1 MKIAVCVKQI
11 PTLSMLKFDN
21 SKRKVIRE
29 GVPLEVNHFD
39 LLAVCA
45 ALNLKHTFDIELSV
59 YSMGPPQAKEALI
72 QCLALGADRGFHLVD
87 DLFAGSDTLAT
98 ARALA
103 YALKRDSYD
112 IIICGRNSLD
122 AETGQV
128 GPEIAELLDLP
139 QITSVRDFTINKSLD
154 SITAERI
161 TDEGY
166 DIVSCKLPALITVT
180 EGVSK
185 EQYPDKGA
193 LERASTL
200 PLNQISATEL
210 SHDTSIFGAIGS
222 PTWVSNIFTL
232 DLNREQIL
240 VRDLP
245 VDKSVRIMMDYLEK
259 KNLLLDSG
267 NGQNKLIKRGG
278 RRAKNEIGS
287 FWIVPEI
294 MGDAIRPVSLE
305 IKGRAIQ
312 LADHT
317 NTNTECV
324 LIGDNLE
331 KHLSTLTAY
340 GADKILVAEDFRF
353 SQFDVDFYTEILQGL
368 ILTHNPFSL
377 LIPSTVNGRDLAS
390 RLSARM
396 GIGLTGDCIGLEI
409 DEQNRLVAFKP
420 AFGGNVVAP
429 IISKTLPQM
438 VTIRP
443 GVFTKVTPDW
453 SIKPQLQ
460 KIKYTSTRKNSRIE
474 IIQQCPDK
482 TILNSS
488 LENAKI
494 IIGVGKGIGNVHNL
508 GIIRKLA
515 DVLNAS
521 IGSTREVADLG
532 WLPRQTQI
540 GLSGKSVSP
549 DLYIAIG
556 IRGPFNHTVGIQKAK
571 TVIAIN
577 NSARSPIFK
586 AADFGILGDFSEI
599 VPELTKNLQNFTAC
613 TGVLQPNYIE
623 GQKSDITIS
632 RLKPSS

>member
-11 PTLSMLKFDN
+11 PTLSMLSFDN

-29 GVPLEVNHFD
+29 GVPSEVNHFD

-45 ALNLKHTFDIELSV
+45 VLNLKHNFDIELSV
-59 YSMGPPQAKEALI
+59 FTMGPPQAKDALI

-87 DLFAGSDTLAT
+87 ELFSGSDTLAT

-103 YALKRDSYD
+103 CALKRDSYD

-139 QITSVRDFTINKSLD
+139 QITSVRDFTISKSLD

-161 TDEGY
+161 TDEGH
-166 DIVSCKLPALITVT
+166 DVVSCKLPALITVT

-193 LERASTL
+193 LENASTL
-200 PLNQISATEL
+200 PLNEISATEL
-210 SHDTSIFGAIGS
+210 SDDTSIFGAVGS
-222 PTWVSNIFTL
+222 PTWVNNIFTL

-240 VRDLP
+240 IKDLP
-245 VDKSVRIMMDYLEK
+245 VDKSVAMMVDYLEN
-259 KNLLLDSG
+259 KNLFLDSD
-267 NGQNKLIKRGG
+267 NEQNKLIKRGAA
-278 RRAKNEIGS
+278 RSKNKIGS
-287 FWIVPEI
+287 FCVVPEI
-294 MGDAIRPVSLE
+294 IGSEIRPVSLE
-305 IKGRAIQ
+305 IMGRAIQ

-317 NTNTECV
+317 NTNLECI
-324 LIGDNLE
+324 LIGNRLE
-331 KHLSTLTAY
+331 KHFSTLTAY
-340 GADKILVAEDFRF
+340 GADKIFVAEDVHF
-353 SQFDVDFYTEILQGL
+353 SQFDVELYTGILHDL
-368 ILTHNPFSL
+368 ISIHNPFAL
-377 LIPSTVNGRDLAS
+377 LIPSTINGRDMAS
-390 RLSARM
+390 RLSARV

-409 DEQNRLVAFKP
+409 DEQNRLVALKP

-460 KIKYTSTRKNSRIE
+460 NIKSSSTRKNSRVE
-474 IIQQCPDK
+474 IIQQFPDK
-482 TILNSS
+482 IVLNSS
-488 LENAKI
+488 LENARI
-494 IIGVGKGIGNVHNL
+494 IIGVGKGIGNVQNL
-508 GIIRKLA
+508 EIIRKLA
-515 DVLNAS
+515 NVLNAS
-521 IGSTREVADLG
+521 IGATREVADLG

-586 AADFGILGDFSEI
+586 AADFGLLGDFSEI
-599 VPELTKNLQNFTAC
+599 VPELTKVLQNLPVRKGT
-613 TGVLQPNYIE
+613 LPPI
-623 GQKSDITIS
+623 
-632 RLKPSS
+632 L